1 MPTQKLHTDALKLIR
16 KLSKW
21 TTTRESHW
29 EETDDPFIDNTMAD
43 IDKVILEAR
52 KIISAAD
59 YWETEQ

>member
-1 MPTQKLHTDALKLIR
+1 MTTPKLNADALKLIR

-21 TTTRESHW
+21 TTTQESHW

-43 IDKVILEAR
+43 IDMVILEAR